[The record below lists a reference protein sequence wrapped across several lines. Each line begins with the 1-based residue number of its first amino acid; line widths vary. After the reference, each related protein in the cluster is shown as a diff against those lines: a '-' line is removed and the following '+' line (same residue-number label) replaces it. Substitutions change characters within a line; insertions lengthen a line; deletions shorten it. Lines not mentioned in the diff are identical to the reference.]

1 MTKWLTLLLYCQEKA
16 NSSGSVEG
24 TENGWEI
31 KAVTKNKQVFGPY
44 TSEKATWV
52 FSSHHQN
59 QQGKSHVGQP
69 DSKVMLALIFLLQQL
84 AFYKSG
90 SITLPLPPLLL
101 LLSRFRRVRL
111 CVTP

>member
-1 MTKWLTLLLYCQEKA
+1 M
-16 NSSGSVEG
+16 EG

-31 KAVTKNKQVFGPY
+31 KAVTKNEQVFGPY
-44 TSEKATWV
+44 MSEKATWV

-69 DSKVMLALIFLLQQL
+69 DSKVTLALIFLLQQL

-90 SITLPLPPLLL
+90 SITLPLTPLLL
-101 LLSRFRRVRL
+101 LLSRFSRVRL